1 MTIRDK
7 QQTRD
12 AAKAG
17 SGQTLRGQ
25 AERHAW
31 AKPVLQSSELCD
43 DSAQTLQAT
52 QAMQA
57 MLHELQVHQIEL
69 EMQNE
74 ELRRVQA
81 ERDIEREGY
90 VDLYDLAPVG
100 YLTLSERGLIVKANL
115 TCAALLGLPRAEL
128 LKKPI
133 SRFIL
138 KEDQDAYYLIRQQ
151 VIAGSGS
158 SCELQMVVQDGSS
171 LWVQLTATKAM
182 DLDGAPLMRLVVLD
196 ITHRKQAEKK
206 RASQSLL
213 IEELSHRL
221 VQAHE
226 QARRR
231 FSRELHDRTS
241 PNLAALR
248 INLDIITQ
256 ATPGVRA
263 TAAYS
268 DRIEDTRALIK
279 DTTLSV
285 REICAELHPPAL
297 DAGGLLGVVQ
307 SYAQPFARRT
317 GLQVRVQC
325 PHAEVRLA
333 PSLELAL
340 FRIVQEALTNC
351 AKHASAKVVLVRLQL
366 DSEPKLLSVLDDGVG
381 FELNAKDGLLQP
393 AGQGLRNMKET
404 AEFVG
409 GRFGL
414 ESVPGRGTRVS
425 VEL

>member
-1 MTIRDK
+1 MNQSRDVVDWAELRSTAEARLG
-7 QQTRD
+7 QSATR
-12 AAKAG
+12 KAM
-17 SGQTLRGQ
+17 R
-25 AERHAW
+25 
-31 AKPVLQSSELCD
+31 
-43 DSAQTLQAT
+43 AQDMPRL
-52 QAMQA
+52 
-57 MLHELQVHQIEL
+57 LHELEVHEIEL

-81 ERDIEREGY
+81 ERDIERESY

-115 TCAALLGLPRAEL
+115 TCAALLELPRKAL

-138 KEDQDAYYLIRQQ
+138 KEDQNAYYRFRQQ
-151 VIAGSGS
+151 VIAAAGSGT
-158 SCELQMVVQDGSS
+158 CELQLLKAQGQS

-182 DLDGAPLMRLVVLD
+182 DETGAPLMRLVVID
-196 ITHRKQAEKK
+196 ITQRKLAETK
-206 RASQSLL
+206 RISQSLL

-248 INLDIITQ
+248 LNLDIITQ
-256 ATPGVRA
+256 AAPELLATP
-263 TAAYS
+263 AYS

-307 SYAQPFARRT
+307 SYAQPFAKRT

-325 PHAEVRLA
+325 PHEEVRLA
-333 PSLELAL
+333 PNLELAL

-351 AKHASAKVVLVRLQL
+351 AKHAHAKVVLVRLQL
-366 DSEPKLLSVLDDGVG
+366 DSQPKLLSVLDDGAG
-381 FELNAKDGLLQP
+381 FELP
-393 AGQGLRNMKET
+393 AQGETGQARGQGLRNMKET

-409 GRFGL
+409 ARFGL
-414 ESVPGRGTRVS
+414 ESVVGRGTRVF
-425 VEL
+425 VEI

>member
-1 MTIRDK
+1 M
-7 QQTRD
+7 
-12 AAKAG
+12 
-17 SGQTLRGQ
+17 
-25 AERHAW
+25 
-31 AKPVLQSSELCD
+31 
-43 DSAQTLQAT
+43 
-52 QAMQA
+52 
-57 MLHELQVHQIEL
+57 
-69 EMQNE
+69 
-74 ELRRVQA
+74 
-81 ERDIEREGY
+81 
-90 VDLYDLAPVG
+90 
-100 YLTLSERGLIVKANL
+100 
-115 TCAALLGLPRAEL
+115 
-128 LKKPI
+128 
-133 SRFIL
+133 
-138 KEDQDAYYLIRQQ
+138 
-151 VIAGSGS
+151 
-158 SCELQMVVQDGSS
+158 
-171 LWVQLTATKAM
+171 
-182 DLDGAPLMRLVVLD
+182 VLD
-196 ITHRKQAEKK
+196 ITQRKQSEKK

-256 ATPGVRA
+256 ASAEVRA
-263 TAAYS
+263 SAAYS

-285 REICAELHPPAL
+285 RDICAELHPPAL

-307 SYAQPFARRT
+307 SYAQPFAKRT

-325 PHAEVRLA
+325 PHDEVRLA

-351 AKHASAKVVLVRLQL
+351 AKHACAKVVLVRLQL
-366 DSEPKLLSVLDDGVG
+366 DSSPKLLSVLDDGAG
-381 FELNAKDGLLQP
+381 FELEPHDGVLQSR
-393 AGQGLRNMKET
+393 GQGLRNMKET

-414 ESVPGRGTRVS
+414 ESVPGRGTRVF